1 MKRKKRMLNLLGYKR
16 FPLIIF
22 ISSLLFSIIASPLY
36 ALHELEEIDV
46 IKKEI
51 KEFDARLK
59 ALRTKKQE
67 MIKKQDVLTSEIK
80 SLKEALKKGSS
91 IIKEVQLKEDLK
103 NLRSLIMD
111 IDSLDDEEEAVE
123 KKIKE
128 KKRLLSEMM
137 ALEIDELINAGT
149 GLYKENKEKEA
160 DALYKKAL
168 ALMDEHRRL
177 LDEITQFEVRK
188 KSLSIIEI
196 PRTGFESRAELIEMS
211 LILDRDV
218 KKTEKEANE
227 LKALLDSL
235 KKEKD
240 LTQGLMQFQGVAE
253 RDEAVRKG
261 DNLLKRL
268 KDIDVKIGLLEKEIV
283 RYKDAANKLR
293 RLSKELMEDAKK
305 KEKKK

>member
-1 MKRKKRMLNLLGYKR
+1 MKREIKMLNLWKDKR
-16 FPLIIF
+16 SFF
-22 ISSLLFSIIASPLY
+22 IMPILHLLFFASIA
-36 ALHELEEIDV
+36 AAVHELDDIDA

-51 KEFDARLK
+51 KGYDVKLK
-59 ALRTKKQE
+59 AIHAQKQE
-67 MIKKQDVLTSEIK
+67 MIKKQDALTSGIK

-111 IDSLDDEEEAVE
+111 IDRLDDEEEALE
-123 KKIKE
+123 KKLE
-128 KKRLLSEMM
+128 GKKRLLSKKL

-168 ALMDEHRRL
+168 AMMDEHRRL
-177 LDEITQFEVRK
+177 LDEITQFEVKK

-211 LILDRDV
+211 FILDRDV
-218 KKTEKEANE
+218 KKIEKEAKD
-227 LKALLDSL
+227 LKDAVNSL
-235 KKEKD
+235 KKEK
-240 LTQGLMQFQGVAE
+240 GLIQDMMRFQGVAE
-253 RDEAVRKG
+253 RDEAVRR
-261 DNLLKRL
+261 DNGLLKRL
-268 KDIDVKIGLLEKEIV
+268 KDIDEKISLLEKEIV
-283 RYKDAANKLR
+283 RYKEAANRLR
-293 RLSKELMEDAKK
+293 RFSKELMEDANK